1 MASDRIVSADSHVN
15 PPKDLWVRDC
25 PAELKDRAPRVESGP
40 MGDFWV
46 TDSQVS
52 GAIGLDSSAGRKP
65 EDFKP
70 TGLTYKEMRPGAY
83 DPKAR
88 LEDMDVDG
96 VDAEILYFG
105 GPVTQH
111 SGDPALR
118 RYVVQR
124 YNDWMLEL
132 SKAAPHRLVG
142 LAHIPLLDL
151 DEAQAELRRIAKLG
165 LRGFHVDP
173 FPDERGGKPLWDPA
187 YEPLWSLVE
196 ETGLP
201 MSFHIVGPRKANV
214 QETFANPTPGIKE
227 TFIAIA
233 PMTISETVSTLV
245 FTGILARHPKL
256 RFVLVECGIGWI
268 PYFLERMDQT
278 FNKHRFWTKSV
289 ITEKPSTYWYRQ
301 GYATFIQ
308 DMAGVA
314 ERHRAGLKNI
324 MWSTDY
330 PHSDSTWPKSRE
342 ALAAHFADVPAQER
356 ALIAGG
362 NAAALYGLN

>member
-1 MASDRIVSADSHVN
+1 MATDRIVSADSHVN

-25 PAELKDRAPRVESGP
+25 PPELRDRAPRVETGP

-46 TDSQVS
+46 TDSQVTGS
-52 GAIGLDSSAGRKP
+52 IGLDSSAGRKP
-65 EDFKP
+65 EEYKP
-70 TGLTYKEMRPGAY
+70 SGLTYKEMRPGAY

-88 LEDMDVDG
+88 LEDMDLDG
-96 VDAEILYFG
+96 VDAEVLYFG
-105 GPVTQH
+105 GPVTQYAA
-111 SGDPALR
+111 DPTLR

-132 SKAAPHRLVG
+132 SKAAPSRLVG

-151 DEAQAELRRIAKLG
+151 DEAQAELRRVAKAG
-165 LRGFHVDP
+165 LKGFHVDP
-173 FPDERGGKPLWDPA
+173 FPDERGGKALWDPA
-187 YEPLWSLVE
+187 YEPFWALVE
-196 ETGLP
+196 ETRLP
-201 MSFHIVGPRKANV
+201 MSFHIVGPRKQNV
-214 QETFANPTPGIKE
+214 TEVFTNPTPGIKE

-233 PMTISETVSTLV
+233 PISICETVSTLV

-278 FNKHRFWTKSV
+278 FNKHRFWTKSI
-289 ITEKPSTYWYRQ
+289 ITEKPSEYWYRQ

-308 DMAGVA
+308 DLAGVA

-342 ALAAHFADVPAQER
+342 ALTAHFKDVPANEK
-356 ALIAGG
+356 AMIAGG
-362 NAAALYGLN
+362 NCSGLYGLN